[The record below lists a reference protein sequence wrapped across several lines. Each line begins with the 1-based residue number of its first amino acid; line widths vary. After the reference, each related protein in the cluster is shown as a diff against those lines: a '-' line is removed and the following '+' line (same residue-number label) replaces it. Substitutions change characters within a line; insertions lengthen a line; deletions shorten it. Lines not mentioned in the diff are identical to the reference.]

1 VQLPYY
7 IVICG
12 LSGSAAFFPHYL
24 KQHDFRRGGGGGEL
38 NKKCVFVALV
48 IQHKKCNCHIILS
61 SVEGKGGGASNV
73 LLFSLQLFS
82 ETFSDLR
89 RTEQDMII
97 YIYTHTHKCNV
108 PVILVTFRWNLNFLR
123 RFSKNTQT
131 SNFMKIRPV
140 GAKLFHTGG
149 RADMTKITV
158 AFCNFANT
166 RLKSN

>member
-1 VQLPYY
+1 MYNVTLGMFVQPLLPWKSRITY
-7 IVICG
+7 
-12 LSGSAAFFPHYL
+12 S
-24 KQHDFRRGGGGGEL
+24 E
-38 NKKCVFVALV
+38 CVFVALV

-97 YIYTHTHKCNV
+97 YMPLCNV

-123 RFSKNTQT
+123 RFSKNNQT
-131 SNFMKIRPV
+131 SNLMKIRPV
-140 GAKLFHTGG
+140 GAKLFHTEG
-149 RADMTKITV
+149 RADMMKITV
-158 AFCNFANT
+158 AFLQFCEHA
-166 RLKSN
+166 